1 MVSEERSTEMK
12 SKAERVRREND
23 SRGRERE
30 NKKGNEENFK
40 REREKQIKC
49 SLSWMR
55 RNENAAQPEKAR
67 IISNFISM
75 SRISSHS
82 FLLARNPLINLLP
95 FKKHSDSRIK
105 QILQG
110 PVNVFNL
117 SSSLLIG
124 DQLLIFPLQYV

>member
-1 MVSEERSTEMK
+1 
-12 SKAERVRREND
+12 
-23 SRGRERE
+23 
-30 NKKGNEENFK
+30 
-40 REREKQIKC
+40 
-49 SLSWMR
+49 MR
-55 RNENAAQPEKAR
+55 RNENVVQPEKAR